1 MIHRSRTEVG
11 SSRERWVCASPVSFT
26 NGRRSRPR
34 QAPRRLLL
42 HQQTLA
48 SASRTLPTSRPAHPP
63 GHLLHH
69 ERNAGSTESSC
80 TRRPSR
86 DASRRVSA
94 SVPAC
99 RSTRACQPTPAR
111 AAMRVSRHSASSV
124 TRPACDPGTPRLL
137 PSCVLCPSMNQSRTN
152 TCVTR

>member
-1 MIHRSRTEVG
+1 MIHRSRTVAG
-11 SSRERWVCASPVSFT
+11 SSRERWVYVSPVSFT

-42 HQQTLA
+42 RQQTPVWE
-48 SASRTLPTSRPAHPP
+48 SKTLPTSNPTYPSDR
-63 GHLLHH
+63 LRHH
-69 ERNAGSTESSC
+69 ERNAGSTESSS

-86 DASRRVSA
+86 DASRRASVSA
-94 SVPAC
+94 PAC

-111 AAMRVSRHSASSV
+111 AATHASRHSASSV

-137 PSCVLCPSMNQSRTN
+137 PSSVLCPSMNQSRTN